1 MESSAK
7 YYKKALEMCQV
18 GEINKSMVF
27 CEKSI
32 SSNLHN
38 TSAINL
44 KGLLYYL
51 KGDIKNAK
59 ALWLMNR
66 QENRNAVSG
75 KYLEN
80 LKKDEERL
88 TLYHAALRHLEE
100 LEVNDALKLLE
111 KCSESDFNIINVN
124 NYKSLCYIKKGEY
137 DKAKEC
143 IDTVLEFDR
152 HDKTALQYNKILI
165 DYGIIEKKK
174 DYKPYIIAAVCVV
187 LAVLVFIS
195 GRAIMNSRKA
205 SISKPVVNHQAA
217 AKKSEKKN
225 SKEQNN
231 VVTAQKVQQDVFPY
245 NEISSYISSN
255 NYDSLYSDVMEWE
268 NKSLQTN
275 EKALMDQAVSVL
287 EDSGLNYMYNTAL
300 NYRNNGDYKNA
311 MNYFVKA
318 YNFSSESYLN
328 EHILYMLGA
337 VSESLGDTDNQ
348 LKYYTEYLSKFPEG
362 TYASTVNYEM
372 AMYYMGK
379 NNSQAVP
386 YAQKI
391 RDSYY
396 DSIYNNDN
404 ISAILQQN

>member
-1 MESSAK
+1 
-7 YYKKALEMCQV
+7 
-18 GEINKSMVF
+18 
-27 CEKSI
+27 
-32 SSNLHN
+32 
-38 TSAINL
+38 
-44 KGLLYYL
+44 
-51 KGDIKNAK
+51 
-59 ALWLMNR
+59 
-66 QENRNAVSG
+66 
-75 KYLEN
+75 
-80 LKKDEERL
+80 
-88 TLYHAALRHLEE
+88 
-100 LEVNDALKLLE
+100 
-111 KCSESDFNIINVN
+111 
-124 NYKSLCYIKKGEY
+124 
-137 DKAKEC
+137 
-143 IDTVLEFDR
+143 
-152 HDKTALQYNKILI
+152 
-165 DYGIIEKKK
+165 
-174 DYKPYIIAAVCVV
+174 
-187 LAVLVFIS
+187 
-195 GRAIMNSRKA
+195 MNSRKA